1 MEGRKTLMRR
11 LLKKIA
17 LFFSTPRQ
25 DFDRIEENIVY
36 VVVGLG
42 NPGKEYA
49 ATRHNIGF
57 IFLDYLAEKYRFT
70 FKGTKWQAETAKDL
84 SWGYPVL
91 FVKPQTY
98 MNRSG
103 SAVRAIADFY
113 QIDADRIIV
122 VHDDLDLP
130 LGRTKIMT
138 NRGAGGH
145 NGIRSLIEHLG
156 GNVFVRVRVGI
167 GRPDNADRVS
177 DFVLSRFGQE
187 EAPMVLEELH
197 RIETSVRLVMEEGLS
212 VAMNRVNPDQS

>member
-1 MEGRKTLMRR
+1 M
-11 LLKKIA
+11 
-17 LFFSTPRQ
+17 
-25 DFDRIEENIVY
+25 Y

-57 IFLDYLAEKYRFT
+57 IFLDYLAEKYRFA
-70 FKGTKWQAETAKDL
+70 FKRTKWQAETAKDI

-91 FVKPQTY
+91 FVKPQTF

-103 SAVRAIADFY
+103 TAVRAIADFY
-113 QIDADRIIV
+113 QVDSSKIIV

-145 NGIRSLIEHLG
+145 NGVRSLIEHLG
-156 GNVFVRVRVGI
+156 TNDFVRVRVGI
-167 GRPDNADRVS
+167 GRPDNAGRVS

-187 EAPMVLEELH
+187 EAAMVLEELQQ
-197 RIETSVRLVMEEGLS
+197 IETGVRLVMEEGLS
-212 VAMNRVNPDQS
+212 AAMNRINPE

>member
-1 MEGRKTLMRR
+1 MKR
-11 LLKKIA
+11 LLKKIM

-25 DFDRIEENIVY
+25 EFDRIEGNIVY

-49 ATRHNIGF
+49 VTRHNIGF

-113 QIDADRIIV
+113 QIDVDRIIV

-130 LGRTKIMT
+130 LGRTKIIT

-156 GNVFVRVRVGI
+156 GKDFVRIRVGI
-167 GRPDNADRVS
+167 GRPDNAEKVS
-177 DFVLSRFGQE
+177 DFVLSRFGQD
-187 EAPMVLEELH
+187 EAPMVQEALH
-197 RIETSVRLVMEEGLS
+197 RIETAVRLVMEEGLS
-212 VAMNRVNPDQS
+212 VAMNRINSDQS

>member
-1 MEGRKTLMRR
+1 M
-11 LLKKIA
+11 
-17 LFFSTPRQ
+17 
-25 DFDRIEENIVY
+25 Y

-49 ATRHNIGF
+49 TTRHNIGF

-103 SAVRAIADFY
+103 AAVRAIADFY
-113 QIDADRIIV
+113 QVDSSKIIV
-122 VHDDLDLP
+122 IHDDLDLP
-130 LGRTKIMT
+130 LGRTKIMV

-145 NGIRSLIEHLG
+145 NGIRSLMEHLG
-156 GNVFVRVRVGI
+156 TNDFARVRVGI
-167 GRPDNADRVS
+167 GRPDNAERVS

-187 EAPMVLEELH
+187 EAEMVLEELQ
-197 RIETSVRLVMEEGLS
+197 RIEVGVRLVMEEGLS
-212 VAMNRVNPDQS
+212 VAMNRINSEQV

>member
-1 MEGRKTLMRR
+1 M
-11 LLKKIA
+11 
-17 LFFSTPRQ
+17 
-25 DFDRIEENIVY
+25 Y

-57 IFLDYLAEKYRFT
+57 IFLDYLAEKYRFA

-91 FVKPQTY
+91 FVKPQTF
-98 MNRSG
+98 MNCSG

-113 QIDADRIIV
+113 QVDSNKIIV
-122 VHDDLDLP
+122 IHDDLDLP
-130 LGRTKIMT
+130 LGRTKIMV

-156 GNVFVRVRVGI
+156 GNDFVRVRVGI
-167 GRPDNADRVS
+167 GRPDNADKVS

-187 EAPMVLEELH
+187 EASLVREELL
-197 RIETSVRLVMEEGLS
+197 RIETGLRLVMEEGLS
-212 VAMNRVNPDQS
+212 VAMNRINSESV

>member
-1 MEGRKTLMRR
+1 
-11 LLKKIA
+11 
-17 LFFSTPRQ
+17 
-25 DFDRIEENIVY
+25 VY

-42 NPGKEYA
+42 NPGEEYA

-57 IFLDYLAEKYRFT
+57 VFLDYLAEKYRLA
-70 FKGTKWQAETAKDL
+70 FKGTKWQAEAVKDL

-103 SAVRAIADFY
+103 AAVRAIADFY
-113 QIDADRIIV
+113 QVEPGRIIV
-122 VHDDLDLP
+122 IHDDLDLS

-138 NRGAGGH
+138 KRGAGGH

-156 GNVFVRVRVGI
+156 GNDFVRVRVGI
-167 GRPDNADRVS
+167 GRPDEAERVS

-187 EAPMVLEELH
+187 EWPMVHEELQ
-197 RIETSVRLVMEEGLS
+197 RIEAGVRLVMEEGLT
-212 VAMNRVNPDQS
+212 VAMNRVNTEVL

>member
-1 MEGRKTLMRR
+1 MYL
-11 LLKKIA
+11 
-17 LFFSTPRQ
+17 
-25 DFDRIEENIVY
+25 
-36 VVVGLG
+36 VVGLG

-103 SAVRAIADFY
+103 VAVRAIADFY
-113 QIDADRIIV
+113 QVEADKIIV
-122 VHDDLDLP
+122 IHDDLDLP

-138 NRGAGGH
+138 KRGAGGH

-156 GNVFVRVRVGI
+156 GNDFVRVRVGI
-167 GRPDNADRVS
+167 GRPDKAAPVS
-177 DFVLSRFGQE
+177 DFVLARFGQE
-187 EAPMVLEELH
+187 EAPLVLEEFH
-197 RIETSVRLVMEEGLS
+197 NIETGVRLVMEEGLS
-212 VAMNRVNPDQS
+212 VAMNRINPDQV

>member
-1 MEGRKTLMRR
+1 MY
-11 LLKKIA
+11 I
-17 LFFSTPRQ
+17 
-25 DFDRIEENIVY
+25 
-36 VVVGLG
+36 VVGLG

-57 IFLDYLAEKYRFT
+57 IFLDYLAEKYRFA
-70 FKGTKWQAETAKDL
+70 FKGTKWQADTAKDL

-103 SAVRAIADFY
+103 LAVRAVADFY
-113 QIDADRIIV
+113 QVASSRIIV
-122 VHDDLDLP
+122 IHDDLDLP

-145 NGIRSLIEHLG
+145 NWIRSLIEHLG
-156 GNVFVRVRVGI
+156 TNDFVRIRVGI
-167 GRPDNADRVS
+167 GRPDNTEKVS

-187 EAPMVLEELH
+187 ETAMVLEEFH
-197 RIETSVRLVMEEGLS
+197 SIETGVRLVMEEGLS
-212 VAMNRVNPDQS
+212 VAMNRINPDHV

>member
-1 MEGRKTLMRR
+1 
-11 LLKKIA
+11 
-17 LFFSTPRQ
+17 
-25 DFDRIEENIVY
+25 VY

-42 NPGKEYA
+42 NPGEEYA

-70 FKGTKWQAETAKDL
+70 FKGTKWQAEAAKDI

-103 SAVRAIADFY
+103 IAVRAVADFY
-113 QIDADRIIV
+113 QVDSSRIIV
-122 VHDDLDLP
+122 IHDDLDLP
-130 LGRTKIMT
+130 LGRARIMV

-156 GNVFVRVRVGI
+156 GNDFVRIRVGI
-167 GRPDNADRVS
+167 GRPEHAGGVS
-177 DFVLSRFGQE
+177 DFVLSRFGRE
-187 EAPMVLEELH
+187 EAAKVREEMDS
-197 RIETSVRLVMEEGLS
+197 IETGLRLIMEEGLS
-212 VAMNRVNPDQS
+212 AAMNRVNAESV

>member
-1 MEGRKTLMRR
+1 MHL
-11 LLKKIA
+11 
-17 LFFSTPRQ
+17 
-25 DFDRIEENIVY
+25 
-36 VVVGLG
+36 VVGLG

-57 IFLDYLAEKYRFT
+57 IFLDYLAERYRFA
-70 FKGTKWQAETAKDL
+70 FKGTKWQAEAAKDL

-91 FVKPQTY
+91 FVKPQTF

-113 QIDADRIIV
+113 QIEASKIIV

-138 NRGAGGH
+138 KRGAGGH

-156 GNVFVRVRVGI
+156 TNDFVRVRVGI
-167 GRPDNADRVS
+167 GRPDNAERVS

-187 EAPMVLEELH
+187 EMPMVLEELQ
-197 RIETSVRLVMEEGLS
+197 RIETGIRLVMEEGLS
-212 VAMNRVNPDQS
+212 VAMNRINAEPE

>member
-1 MEGRKTLMRR
+1 MYL
-11 LLKKIA
+11 
-17 LFFSTPRQ
+17 
-25 DFDRIEENIVY
+25 
-36 VVVGLG
+36 VVGLG

-57 IFLDYLAEKYRFT
+57 IFLDYLAETYRFT

-103 SAVRAIADFY
+103 VSVRAIADFY
-113 QIDADRIIV
+113 QVEADKIIV
-122 VHDDLDLP
+122 IHDDLDLP
-130 LGRTKIMT
+130 LGRAKIMT
-138 NRGAGGH
+138 KRGAGGH

-156 GNVFVRVRVGI
+156 GNDFVRVRVGI
-167 GRPDNADRVS
+167 GRPDKAAPVS

-187 EAPMVLEELH
+187 EAPLVLEEFH
-197 RIETSVRLVMEEGLS
+197 SIETGVRLVMEEGLS
-212 VAMNRVNPDQS
+212 VAMNRINPDHV

>member
-1 MEGRKTLMRR
+1 
-11 LLKKIA
+11 
-17 LFFSTPRQ
+17 
-25 DFDRIEENIVY
+25 VY

-57 IFLDYLAEKYRFT
+57 IFLDYLAEKYRFA

-91 FVKPQTY
+91 FVKPQTF

-103 SAVRAIADFY
+103 TAVRAIADFY
-113 QIDADRIIV
+113 QVDPGKIIV
-122 VHDDLDLP
+122 IHDDLDLP

-138 NRGAGGH
+138 KRGAGGH

-156 GNVFVRVRVGI
+156 TNDFVRVRVGI
-167 GRPDNADRVS
+167 GRPLNAERVS

-187 EAPMVLEELH
+187 EASMVLEELNQ
-197 RIETSVRLVMEEGLS
+197 IETGVRLVMEEGLS
-212 VAMNRVNPDQS
+212 VAMNRINAE

>member
-1 MEGRKTLMRR
+1 MRR

-156 GNVFVRVRVGI
+156 GNDFVRVRVGI

>member
-1 MEGRKTLMRR
+1 M
-11 LLKKIA
+11 
-17 LFFSTPRQ
+17 
-25 DFDRIEENIVY
+25 Y

-57 IFLDYLAEKYRFT
+57 IFLDYLADKYRFT

-103 SAVRAIADFY
+103 TAVRAIADFY
-113 QIDADRIIV
+113 QVEPRRIIV
-122 VHDDLDLP
+122 IHDDLDLP
-130 LGRTKIMT
+130 LGRTKIMV

-156 GNVFVRVRVGI
+156 GNDFVRVRVGI
-167 GRPDNADRVS
+167 GRPDNVGRVS

-187 EAPMVLEELH
+187 EAVMVLEELQC
-197 RIETSVRLVMEEGLS
+197 IEDGVRLVMEEGLS
-212 VAMNRVNPDQS
+212 VAMNRINSEHV

>member
-1 MEGRKTLMRR
+1 
-11 LLKKIA
+11 
-17 LFFSTPRQ
+17 
-25 DFDRIEENIVY
+25 VY

-57 IFLDYLAEKYRFT
+57 IFLDYLAEKYRFV
-70 FKGTKWQAETAKDL
+70 FKGTKWQAEAAKDL

-103 SAVRAIADFY
+103 VAIRAIADFY
-113 QIDADRIIV
+113 QVEPSRIIV
-122 VHDDLDLP
+122 IHDDLDLP
-130 LGRTKIMT
+130 LGRTKIML

-156 GNVFVRVRVGI
+156 TNDFVRVRVGI
-167 GRPDNADRVS
+167 GRPDNAERVS
-177 DFVLSRFGQE
+177 DFVLSRFGQD
-187 EAPMVLEELH
+187 EAEMVREELE
-197 RIETSVRLVMEEGLS
+197 RIETGVRLIMEQGAAA
-212 VAMNRVNPDQS
+212 AMNRVNSGQP

>member
-1 MEGRKTLMRR
+1 
-11 LLKKIA
+11 
-17 LFFSTPRQ
+17 
-25 DFDRIEENIVY
+25 
-36 VVVGLG
+36 
-42 NPGKEYA
+42 

-70 FKGTKWQAETAKDL
+70 FKGTKWHAETAKDQ
-84 SWGYPVL
+84 SWGFPVL

-103 SAVRAIADFY
+103 VAVRAIADFY
-113 QIDADRIIV
+113 QVEASKIIV
-122 VHDDLDLP
+122 IHDDLDLP
-130 LGRTKIMT
+130 LGRTKIIV

-156 GNVFVRVRVGI
+156 GNDFVRVRVGI
-167 GRPDNADRVS
+167 GRPEHTAKVS

-197 RIETSVRLVMEEGLS
+197 SIEIGVRLIMEEGLAI
-212 VAMNRVNPDQS
+212 AMNRINPDHV

>member
-1 MEGRKTLMRR
+1 
-11 LLKKIA
+11 
-17 LFFSTPRQ
+17 
-25 DFDRIEENIVY
+25 VY

-57 IFLDYLAEKYRFT
+57 LFLDYLAEKCRFT

-103 SAVRAIADFY
+103 VAVRAITDFY
-113 QIDADRIIV
+113 QVEASKIIV
-122 VHDDLDLP
+122 IHDDLDLP
-130 LGRTKIMT
+130 LGRIKIMT

-156 GNVFVRVRVGI
+156 GNDFVRVRVGI
-167 GRPDNADRVS
+167 GRPDKAAQVS

-187 EAPMVLEELH
+187 EAPMVLEEFH
-197 RIETSVRLVMEEGLS
+197 SIETGVRLVMEEGLS
-212 VAMNRVNPDQS
+212 VAMNRINPDHL

>member
-1 MEGRKTLMRR
+1 M
-11 LLKKIA
+11 
-17 LFFSTPRQ
+17 
-25 DFDRIEENIVY
+25 Y

-57 IFLDYLAEKYRFT
+57 IFLDYLAEKYRFA

-103 SAVRAIADFY
+103 VAVRAIADFY
-113 QIDADRIIV
+113 QVDSSKIIV
-122 VHDDLDLP
+122 IHDDLDLP
-130 LGRTKIMT
+130 LGRTKIMV

-156 GNVFVRVRVGI
+156 GNDFVRVRVGI
-167 GRPDNADRVS
+167 GRPLNVERMS

-187 EAPMVLEELH
+187 ESARVLEELH
-197 RIETSVRLVMEEGLS
+197 TIETGLRLVMEEGLS
-212 VAMNRVNPDQS
+212 VAMNRINSEHV